1 MQYITELYL
10 HWPSFV
16 AGLIASL
23 LATTIVLLIER
34 INQLSK

>member
-1 MQYITELYL
+1 MQYITEIYL

-34 INQLSK
+34 INQPTK

>member
-1 MQYITELYL
+1 MNYITELVI

-23 LATTIVLLIER
+23 VCVTIVLLIER
-34 INQLSK
+34 INQLTK